1 MSTNGTATDT
11 GSPTG
16 AFDSVQ
22 AFDSLFFPQED
33 KKTTVEADP
42 ETETEEEEVEGAEAE
57 EDESSEAESDESEEQ
72 EARKPSSDETFTV
85 RVDGEEVKVKLDELL
100 NGYSRTS
107 DYTRKTQALATDRK
121 AFEQEL
127 GNVRAE
133 RAEYAQHLGKLREL
147 VSSQLGPEPNWEALR
162 QQDPVSFA
170 VARQEWSLKQ
180 EQLAR
185 VNAEQQRVAAMMNQE
200 AQQKKAAHLEE
211 QRKLLPGLVPEWADG
226 SVAAADREKI
236 VASMASVGY
245 KPEEMQIFDA
255 RAMAL
260 LRKAA
265 LYDEIMAG
273 RPVMESKVK
282 AAKVAQ
288 PGRPSKPKS
297 DARRAL
303 DRLNQSGRI
312 TDAAALFE
320 SIL

>member
-1 MSTNGTATDT
+1 MMSNGSDT
-11 GSPTG
+11 GNGSPTG

-22 AFDSLFFPQED
+22 AFDSLFFPEED
-33 KKTTVEADP
+33 KKTTTGEANPDP
-42 ETETEEEEVEGAEAE
+42 ETDEELEEGAEAN
-57 EDESSEAESDESEEQ
+57 EDESSEAESDESEDQ
-72 EARKPSSDETFTV
+72 DEAKSNDDTYTV

-107 DYTRKTQALATDRK
+107 DYTRKTQALANERK
-121 AFEQEL
+121 SFEQEL
-127 GNVRAE
+127 NQVRAE
-133 RAEYAQHLGKLREL
+133 RAEYGQYLNQLRGL
-147 VSSQLGPEPNWEALR
+147 VTNQMGPEPNWEALR
-162 QQDPVSFA
+162 QQDPVNFA

-185 VNAEQQRVAAMMNQE
+185 VTQEQQRVATMMQQE
-200 AQQKKAAHLEE
+200 AEQKKAAHLAG
-211 QRKLLPGLVPEWADG
+211 QRQMLPKIVPEWSDP
-226 SVAAADREKI
+226 STAAADREKI
-236 VASMASVGY
+236 VKAMTSVGY
-245 KPEEMQIFDA
+245 RPEELQIYDA

-273 RPVMESKVK
+273 KPVMEKKVQ

-303 DRLNQSGRI
+303 DRLSQSGRI

>member
-16 AFDSVQ
+16 AFNSVE
-22 AFDSLFFPQED
+22 AFDALLFPEED
-33 KKTTVEADP
+33 KKTAAEANP
-42 ETETEEEEVEGAEAE
+42 STEPEEELEEGAEAE
-57 EDESSEAESDESEEQ
+57 ADESAEAESEDEGEQ
-72 EARKPSSDETFTV
+72 EAANKGTDTYTV

-107 DYTRKTQALATDRK
+107 DYTRKTQALANERK

-133 RAEYAQHLGKLREL
+133 RAEYAQHLATLRGL

-170 VARQEWSLKQ
+170 VQRQEWALKQ

-185 VNAEQQRVAAMMNQE
+185 VGAEQQRVATMMQQE
-200 AQQKKAAHLEE
+200 AQQKKAAHLEA
-211 QRKLLPGLVPEWADG
+211 QRSLLPSLVPEWSDKA
-226 SVAAADREKI
+226 VAAADREKI
-236 VASMASVGY
+236 IGAMTAVGY
-245 KPEEMQIFDA
+245 KPEELQIYDA

-273 RPVMESKVK
+273 KPVMEKKVQ

-288 PGRPSKPKS
+288 PGRPIKKQTDSG
-297 DARRAL
+297 RAF
-303 DRLNQSGRI
+303 DRLSKTGRI